1 MKKISVLLLCLSGI
15 IQASYSQD
23 INPKGKTLAERFLL
37 PKGCIRKTLDNQ
49 SFAYYLR
56 NFPLKNHGSKV
67 YYFDKREKNN
77 PVYAAVLDIDCGIRD
92 LQQCADA
99 VMRLRSEY
107 LYKQQ
112 KIKDI
117 HFKNFAGMD
126 MDYVRYQQGYRMST
140 TAYKKT
146 NAPDTSLQGFR
157 KYLDMVFAYAN
168 TYTLEREMSPQSVQ
182 DLQGGDVFIVS
193 KANAFGHAVIIMDVA
208 FDEKTKEK
216 IFLLAQSYMPAQDIH
231 ILKNTNDT
239 GHPYWYSTQYLQE
252 NLVTPEWTFPVS
264 ALKKFK

>member
-15 IQASYSQD
+15 IQACHSQD
-23 INPKGKTLAERFLL
+23 ISPEGKTLAERFLL
-37 PKGCIRKTLDNQ
+37 PKGYFRKSLDRQ
-49 SFAYYLR
+49 SFAFYLR
-56 NFPLKNHGSKV
+56 NFPLKSHGSKV
-67 YYFDKREKNN
+67 YYFDKKEKYN
-77 PVYAAVLDIDCGIRD
+77 PVYSAVLAIDCGTRD

-117 HFKNFAGMD
+117 HFKNFAGTD
-126 MDYVRYQQGYRMST
+126 MDYVRYKQGYRMTT

-146 NAPDTSLQGFR
+146 NAPDTSRQGFR
-157 KYLDMVFAYAN
+157 KYLDMVFAFAN
-168 TYTLEREMSPQSVQ
+168 TYTLEREMLPQSIQ
-182 DLQGGDVFIVS
+182 DLQAGDVFIVS
-193 KANAFGHAVIIMDVA
+193 KANAYGHAVIIMDVA
-208 FDEKTKEK
+208 FHEKTKEK

-231 ILKNTNDT
+231 ILKNTNEAE
-239 GHPYWYSTQYLQE
+239 HPNWYSAQHLQE